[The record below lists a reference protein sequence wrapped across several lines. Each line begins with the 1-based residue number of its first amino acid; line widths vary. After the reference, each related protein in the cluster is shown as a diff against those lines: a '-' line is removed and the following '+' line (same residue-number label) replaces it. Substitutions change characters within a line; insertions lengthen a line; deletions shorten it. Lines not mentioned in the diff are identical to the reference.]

1 MAGSYIDTLS
11 GQAKQ
16 NAKTLLD
23 EMKAKG
29 ITNPYTHAAIL
40 AVVSKESGF
49 IPKSE
54 NMNYTSAESIARV
67 FGLSKTEALNYVGK
81 PKELGDYVYG
91 PKRKPTLGNGE
102 GEGYK
107 YRGSGFNQLT
117 GKANYKKYG
126 QAIGVDLVSNPS
138 KMNEPKIASDVAI
151 EFFKNG
157 VRSLSALGKLGSYN
171 AKDINDFKNAKDAL
185 GAMYHI
191 NAGVGQTSAHINAD
205 VTGGKAKAESRIDDI
220 LKFVGGAVTSTPGK
234 MLMFFFALSLIGV
247 GAYISVNKS

>member
-11 GQAKQ
+11 GQAKM

-23 EMKAKG
+23 EMKVKG

-54 NMNYTSAESIARV
+54 NMNYTSADSIARV
-67 FGLSKTEALNYVGK
+67 FGLSQSEASKYVGK

-91 PKRKPTLGNGE
+91 PQRKPTLGNGE

-107 YRGSGFNQLT
+107 YRGAGYNQLT

-126 QAIGVDLVSNPS
+126 QAVGVDLVSNPA
-138 KMNEPKIASDVAI
+138 KMNEPKIAADVAI

-157 VRSLSALGKLGSYN
+157 VKSLSALGKLGAYN
-171 AKDINDFKNAKDAL
+171 AKDINDFKSAKDAL

-205 VTGGKAKAESRIDDI
+205 VTGGKAKAEARIDDI
-220 LKFVGGAVTSTPGK
+220 LKFVHSAVTSTPGK
-234 MLMFFFALSLIGV
+234 MLVFFFALSLIGM
-247 GAYISVNKS
+247 GAYMSVNKS

>member
-1 MAGSYIDTLS
+1 MSGYVDTLS
-11 GQAKQ
+11 GVAKQ
-16 NAKTLLD
+16 NAVTLLAQ
-23 EMKAKG
+23 MKARG

-54 NMNYTSAESIARV
+54 NMNYTSADSIARV
-67 FGLSKTEALNYVGK
+67 FGLTMQDASKYVGK

-91 PKRKPTLGNGE
+91 PERKPNLGNSA

-107 YRGSGFNQLT
+107 YRGAGFNQLT
-117 GKANYKKYG
+117 GKSNFKKYG
-126 QAIGVDLVSNPS
+126 AAIGVDLVSNPD
-138 KMNEPKIASDVAI
+138 KLNDPKNASDVVI

-157 VRSLSALGKLGSYN
+157 VVSLSSLGKLKQYN
-171 AKDINDFKNAKDAL
+171 ATNINDFKNAKDAL

-191 NAGVGQTSAHINAD
+191 NAGVGHTLQHINAD

-220 LKFVGGAVTSTPGK
+220 LKFVQGAASSTPGK
-234 MLMFFFALSLIGV
+234 MLMFFFALSLIVG
-247 GAYISVNKS
+247 GAYVYAKN